1 MRTILRVA
9 AVILVKLALSAC
21 TTFRN
26 PISDVDIYRVKNT
39 YAAALELAVE
49 YRSYCWARPYAV
61 LMVDTIAR
69 PLCERRRPIMRA
81 IQSAQINAGAAI
93 VEANRFVRDN
103 PTITAASAID
113 AAWTAVT
120 NFKNAVP
127 VVR

>member
-9 AVILVKLALSAC
+9 AVILVTLALSAC

-61 LMVDTIAR
+61 LMVDPIAR